1 MRWEDTEMKNVIWS
15 IVFTALLM
23 VSASLSFAL
32 QVGDKAPLFEG
43 LSTKGKIRLEDFR
56 EKSHVVLA
64 FYFADFTPT

>member
-1 MRWEDTEMKNVIWS
+1 VPREDTEMKNVIWS
-15 IVFTALLM
+15 IACIALLM

-56 EKSHVVLA
+56 GKSHVVLA